1 MSDEKITTRSDRRI
15 VSDDWRFR
23 ARVLSGYDGDTIKA
37 TLRLGMRQTCGEEVD
52 PIEVRFYGIDTP
64 EMNDKDPAIR
74 AKAVRARDFMAERL
88 KPGDPN
94 APYVLLYTYKSGEK
108 ALFDGRGRLL
118 ADVYY
123 QKGVKE
129 TKVGRKVVREIE
141 WGFLNDELVVARL
154 AKRIKDKRAEWTS
167 EDATE

>member
-1 MSDEKITTRSDRRI
+1 MADEKLITRSDQRI
-15 VSDDWRFR
+15 FSDDWRFR
-23 ARVLSGYDGDTIKA
+23 ARVLSGYDGDTIKCV
-37 TLRLGMRQTCGEEVD
+37 LLLGVRQTCGEEKD
-52 PIEVRFYGIDTP
+52 PVEIRFYGIDTP

-74 AKAVRARDFMAERL
+74 AKAVRARDFMAQRL
-88 KPGDPN
+88 KPGDQN
-94 APYVLLYTYKSGEK
+94 APYVMLYTYKSGEK

-141 WGFLNDELVVARL
+141 WGFLNDELVAARL
-154 AKRIKDKRAEWTS
+154 AKRIKDKRAEWTA
-167 EDATE
+167 EDASE